1 MTQFQDTLVLDEIT
15 LKQLR
20 TDIDGHTKE
29 KSRPVLT
36 LLKEITPEGVLRFK
50 SSSITV
56 WPGKREAY
64 DNYVQLMDWREA
76 LDAEGLTFSERANL
90 AVFGDV
96 KVSCTCGAFLYFGY
110 AYILTQLDAIYPTL
124 NWEQVPYTL
133 ATKNNTPGPD
143 NIENRFP
150 EIRNPD
156 LVGVVCKHLDT
167 VLYVV
172 TMSVSKVAA
181 AMKEQARLGIIKVN
195 QGEADSE
202 EKKEEPENSEDDS
215 SEDTETEESEDDKE

>member
-1 MTQFQDTLVLDEIT
+1 MLRSHPNNDTLILDEVT

-29 KSRPVLT
+29 KSEFVLT
-36 LLKEITPEGVLRFK
+36 LLKEISPDGVMKFM

-64 DNYVQLMDWREA
+64 ENYVQLMDWQEA
-76 LDAEGLTFSERANL
+76 LDVEGLNFSERANL

-110 AYILTQLDAIYPTL
+110 AYILTQLDAIYPTQ

-133 ATKNNTPGPD
+133 AKRNTSGTD
-143 NIENRFP
+143 NIEDRFP

-172 TMSVSKVAA
+172 TMSVSKIAA
-181 AMKEQARLGIIKVN
+181 AMKEMAKLGLIKVN
-195 QGEADSE
+195 QGDSA
-202 EKKEEPENSEDDS
+202 KEPEASDNTDQDD
-215 SEDTETEESEDDKE
+215 TTTTEESEEDDKK